1 MQPKEKE
8 QKGEEVKGSNRLA
21 HLREIELSRQKLW
34 KENHVFE
41 ADAEEDWQSKYD
53 FETKNKKK
61 YLITFPYP
69 YMNGRLH
76 LGHGFSLS
84 KAEFQSRYQRLQG
97 KNVLFP
103 FGFHCTGM
111 PIAAAAKRVAKE
123 FKEDP
128 DIIKHSKEKLEKKK
142 EEKKKEE
149 NKKEGDK
156 KGKKNE
162 KKDEKKPASAP
173 MTQTEILLELGVADE
188 DLHKFSDPEFWLEYF
203 PPYGKSDLE
212 KFGINVDFRRSFITT
227 EKQKYYD
234 KFVQW
239 QMLKLKQH
247 DIVAFGKRNAIF
259 SMSEDQACAD
269 HDRSCGEGLGPQ
281 EYTLIKMK
289 LLDGDKVPEKIK
301 KILSENK
308 NIFLVAA
315 TLRPETMYGQTNC
328 YILPKGEYG
337 LYEMAN
343 GEIYITS
350 EHAILNMAY
359 QEKTKIPKKAEP
371 ILKIKGEELI
381 GVKILAPLSTYKEV
395 YLFPME
401 TISMSKG
408 TGIVTSVPSDSPD
421 DYINLLNFKNDEK
434 LRKKWGITP
443 EMIFEPV
450 HIISLEGFSGLAAK
464 DVVEKL
470 GIKSPK
476 EKEKLQ
482 KAKEEVYTQ
491 GFYKG
496 IIDIG
501 PYKGQPIKDVKDKV
515 KADLIQSGEA
525 DTYFEPEGLV
535 KNRIGEECVVALVDQ
550 WYIKYGEEDYKN
562 FLLNYIK
569 TDKFNPYSSST
580 LKGFEQV
587 LGWLSS
593 WGLSRTFGLGSHIPW
608 DKQYLIESLSDST
621 IYMAYYT
628 IANFLH
634 EDIYGLK
641 PNNGILPEM
650 LTEEVFDYIFLG
662 KELDFSKTQIPEKVL
677 KDMRNSF
684 TYWYPM
690 DLRCSGKDLI
700 GNHLTMSL
708 YNHAIVWD
716 KNPDYMT
723 RGYFCN
729 GYILVDGEKMS
740 KSKGNFLTINDLIE
754 NYGCDASR
762 ITLADCGDTLDDA
775 NFLRE
780 ISNLSVNRLYSFENF
795 LKILV
800 NEVWNKIPDF
810 KISDPDSEIK
820 YDNLFDKIFD
830 NNINYL
836 IKQATQAYEEMK
848 YKNVLKYAFYEM
860 INAKDQYILFNADDY
875 TKLNPT
881 LMVRFLKVFFIMNN
895 PIIPHFS
902 EYMFVTYLNPI
913 FEKSGL
919 GDKKIEFLCRAR
931 FPVPSSEV
939 DTKLFEYNKYMNK
952 VIQGIRDTAS
962 KKIKKGKKDKKE
974 EKAEEKK
981 DVKVKI
987 LFAKEYSPM
996 QKEVLGFLRKQTYDE
1011 NNKIISLDEKGAPL
1025 YKNEILSDEKIDK
1038 NSKKNMLE
1046 FAAFKA
1052 KEIENFGKDVLN
1064 ENLQFNE
1071 EEVLNNNVE
1080 LFKKLTGVKEIEI
1093 TLFDEKNK
1101 PKGIKD
1107 TAMPGKPIYIQE

>member
-1 MQPKEKE
+1 MQSKDKE
-8 QKGEEVKGSNRLA
+8 QKPEEAKGSNRLA
-21 HLREIELSRQKLW
+21 HLREIELSRQKAW

-41 ADAEEDWQSKYD
+41 ADAEEDWPSKYD

-76 LGHGFSLS
+76 LGHAFSLS

-128 DIIKHSKEKLEKKK
+128 DTVAHIREKMEKKK
-142 EEKKKEE
+142 EEAKKNKE
-149 NKKEGDK
+149 DK
-156 KGKKNE
+156 KGKKD
-162 KKDEKKPASAP
+162 KKDEKSEKEKKAP
-173 MTQTEILLELGVADE
+173 MTQVEILKEVGVADE
-188 DLHKFSDPEFWLEYF
+188 DLHKFAEPEFWLEYF
-203 PPYGKSDLE
+203 PPYAKADLE
-212 KFGINVDFRRSFITT
+212 KLGINADFRRSFITT

-239 QMLKLKQH
+239 HMLKLKQH
-247 DIVAFGKRNAIF
+247 DFVAFGKRNAIF
-259 SMSEDQACAD
+259 SMSEDQPCAD

-281 EYTLIKMK
+281 EYTLIKLK
-289 LLDGDKVPEKIK
+289 LLDGDKVPESIK
-301 KILSENK
+301 KLLSENK
-308 NIFLVAA
+308 NIYLVAA

-337 LYEMAN
+337 FYEMAN
-343 GEIYITS
+343 GEIYVTS

-371 ILKIKGEELI
+371 LLKIKGEELI
-381 GVKILAPLSTYKEV
+381 GVKISAPLSVHKEV

-434 LRKKWGITP
+434 LRNKWGITE

-450 HIISLEGFSGLAAK
+450 HIINLEGFSGLAAK

-470 GIKSPK
+470 KIKSPK

-550 WYIKYGEEDYKN
+550 WYLKYGEEQYKE
-562 FLLNYIK
+562 FVLNHVRS
-569 TDKFNPYSSST
+569 DKFNPYSSST

-587 LGWLSS
+587 IGWLSS

-608 DKQYLIESLSDST
+608 DKQFLIESLSDST

-628 IANFLH
+628 IANYLH
-634 EDIYGLK
+634 EDIYGLHPK
-641 PNNGILPEM
+641 NGILPEM

-677 KDMRNSF
+677 KEIRNSF

-708 YNHAIVWD
+708 YNHAVVWD

-729 GYILVDGEKMS
+729 GYILVDGEKMA
-740 KSKGNFLTINDLIE
+740 KSKGNFLTINDLID

-795 LKILV
+795 IKILV
-800 NEVWNKIPDF
+800 NEVWNKIQDF
-810 KISDPDSEIK
+810 KITDPDGEIK
-820 YDNLFDKIFD
+820 LDNLFDKIFD

-836 IKQATQAYEEMK
+836 ISQATQAYEEMK

-881 LMVRFLKVFFIMNN
+881 LMVRFLKIFFIFFFFF
-895 PIIPHFS
+895 IFFTFLDAVSLIP
-902 EYMFVTYLNPI
+902 
-913 FEKSGL
+913 
-919 GDKKIEFLCRAR
+919 
-931 FPVPSSEV
+931 
-939 DTKLFEYNKYMNK
+939 
-952 VIQGIRDTAS
+952 
-962 KKIKKGKKDKKE
+962 
-974 EKAEEKK
+974 
-981 DVKVKI
+981 
-987 LFAKEYSPM
+987 
-996 QKEVLGFLRKQTYDE
+996 
-1011 NNKIISLDEKGAPL
+1011 
-1025 YKNEILSDEKIDK
+1025 
-1038 NSKKNMLE
+1038 
-1046 FAAFKA
+1046 
-1052 KEIENFGKDVLN
+1052 
-1064 ENLQFNE
+1064 
-1071 EEVLNNNVE
+1071 
-1080 LFKKLTGVKEIEI
+1080 
-1093 TLFDEKNK
+1093 
-1101 PKGIKD
+1101 
-1107 TAMPGKPIYIQE
+1107 

>member
-1 MQPKEKE
+1 MQQSKEKD
-8 QKGEEVKGSNRLA
+8 QKQEEPVKGSNRLA

-41 ADAEEDWQSKYD
+41 ADAEEDWTSKYD
-53 FETKNKKK
+53 FDTKNKKK

-76 LGHGFSLS
+76 LGHAFSLS
-84 KAEFQSRYQRLQG
+84 KAEFQSRYQRLKG

-123 FKEDP
+123 FKDDP
-128 DIIKHSKEKLEKKK
+128 DIVKHIKEKIEKRK
-142 EEKKKEE
+142 EEEKNKE
-149 NKKEGDK
+149 KEG
-156 KGKKNE
+156 KGKKE
-162 KKDEKKPASAP
+162 KKDDKEKKAP
-173 MTQTEILLELGVADE
+173 MTQIEILKGLGVADE

-203 PPYGKSDLE
+203 PPYAKADLE
-212 KFGINVDFRRSFITT
+212 KLGINSDFRRSFITT

-239 QMLKLKQH
+239 HMLKLKQH
-247 DIVAFGKRNAIF
+247 DFVAFGKRNAIF
-259 SMSEDQACAD
+259 SMSEDQPCAD

-281 EYTLIKMK
+281 EYTLIKLK
-289 LLDGDKVPEKIK
+289 LLDGDKIPAQIK
-301 KILSENK
+301 KLFEEKK
-308 NIFLVAA
+308 NIYLVAA

-337 LYEMAN
+337 FYEMAN
-343 GEIYITS
+343 GEIYVTS

-381 GVKILAPLSTYKEV
+381 GAKIMAPLSVHKEV

-401 TISMSKG
+401 TISMTKG

-421 DYINLLNFKNDEK
+421 DYINLLSFKNDEK
-434 LRKKWGITP
+434 LRNKWGITP

-450 HIISLEGFSGLAAK
+450 HIINLEGFSGLAAK

-470 GIKSPK
+470 KIKSPK

-550 WYIKYGEEDYKN
+550 WYLKYGEEDYKE
-562 FLLNYIK
+562 FCLK
-569 TDKFNPYSSST
+569 HVKSDKFNPYSQST

-587 LGWLSS
+587 IGWLSS

-608 DKQYLIESLSDST
+608 DKQFLIESLSDST

-641 PNNGILPEM
+641 PKNGILPDM

-677 KDMRNSF
+677 KEIRNSF

-708 YNHAIVWD
+708 YNHAVVWD

-740 KSKGNFLTINDLIE
+740 KSKGNFLTVSDLIE

-795 LKILV
+795 VKILV
-800 NEVWNKIPDF
+800 NEVWSKIPDF
-810 KISDPDSEIK
+810 KIEDPDGEIK
-820 YDNLFDKIFD
+820 LDNLFDKIFD

-836 IKQATQAYEEMK
+836 ISQATQAYEEMK

-881 LMVRFLKVFFIMNN
+881 LMVRFLKTFFILNN
-895 PIIPHFS
+895 PIIPHFT
-902 EYMFVTYLNPI
+902 EYMFITYLNPI

-919 GDKKIEFLCRAR
+919 SSKKMEFLCRAK
-931 FPVPSSEV
+931 FPVPSNEV

-952 VIQGIRDTAS
+952 VIQGIRDAAS
-962 KKIKKGKKDKKE
+962 KKIKKGKKEKKE
-974 EKAEEKK
+974 EKEEKK
-981 DVKVKI
+981 EEQQENAED
-987 LFAKEYSPM
+987 
-996 QKEVLGFLRKQTYDE
+996 EVEEEATEFIQEKYDPTLSSRIICIELE
-1011 NNKIISLDEKGAPL
+1011 NNQKIYLNYNQNSTIKDL
-1025 YKNEILSDEKIDK
+1025 IDIIIPA
-1038 NSKKNMLE
+1038 NSKE
-1046 FAAFKA
+1046 T
-1052 KEIENFGKDVLN
+1052 VLMSGYVN
-1064 ENLQFNE
+1064 GDLKTLQNDF
-1071 EEVLNNNVE
+1071 NNV
-1080 LFKKLTGVKEIEI
+1080 FAVIER
-1093 TLFDEKNK
+1093 NK
-1101 PKGIKD
+1101 IS
-1107 TAMPGKPIYIQE
+1107 

>member
-1 MQPKEKE
+1 MQSKDKE
-8 QKGEEVKGSNRLA
+8 QKPEDAKGSNRLA
-21 HLREIELSRQKLW
+21 HLREIELSRQKAW

-41 ADAEEDWQSKYD
+41 ADAEEDWPSKYD

-76 LGHGFSLS
+76 LGHAFSLS

-128 DIIKHSKEKLEKKK
+128 DTVAHIREKMEKKK
-142 EEKKKEE
+142 EEAKKNKE
-149 NKKEGDK
+149 DK
-156 KGKKNE
+156 KGKKD
-162 KKDEKKPASAP
+162 KKDEKSEKEKKAP
-173 MTQTEILLELGVADE
+173 MTQVEILKEVGVADE
-188 DLHKFSDPEFWLEYF
+188 DLHKFAEPEFWLEYF
-203 PPYGKSDLE
+203 PPYAKADLE
-212 KFGINVDFRRSFITT
+212 KLGINADFRRSFITT

-239 QMLKLKQH
+239 HMLKLKQH
-247 DIVAFGKRNAIF
+247 DFVAFGKRNAIF
-259 SMSEDQACAD
+259 SMSEDQPCAD

-281 EYTLIKMK
+281 EYTLIKLK
-289 LLDGDKVPEKIK
+289 LLDGDKVPESIK
-301 KILSENK
+301 KLLSENK
-308 NIFLVAA
+308 NIYLVAA

-337 LYEMAN
+337 FYEMAN
-343 GEIYITS
+343 GEIYVTS

-359 QEKTKIPKKAEP
+359 QEKTKIPKKPEP
-371 ILKIKGEELI
+371 LLKIKGEELI
-381 GVKILAPLSTYKEV
+381 GVKISAPLSVHKEV

-434 LRKKWGITP
+434 LRNKWGITE

-450 HIISLEGFSGLAAK
+450 HIINLEGFSGLAAK

-470 GIKSPK
+470 KIKSPK

-550 WYIKYGEEDYKN
+550 WYLKYGEEQYKE
-562 FLLNYIK
+562 FVLNHVRS
-569 TDKFNPYSSST
+569 DKFNPYSSST

-587 LGWLSS
+587 IGWLSS

-608 DKQYLIESLSDST
+608 DKQFLIESLSDST

-628 IANFLH
+628 IANYLH
-634 EDIYGLK
+634 EDIYGLHPK
-641 PNNGILPEM
+641 NGILPEM

-677 KDMRNSF
+677 KEIRNSF

-708 YNHAIVWD
+708 YNHAVVWD

-729 GYILVDGEKMS
+729 GYILVDGEKMA
-740 KSKGNFLTINDLIE
+740 KSKGNFLTINDLID

-795 LKILV
+795 IKILV

-810 KISDPDSEIK
+810 KITDPDGEIK
-820 YDNLFDKIFD
+820 LDNLFDKIFD

-875 TKLNPT
+875 TKLNPV
-881 LMVRFLKVFFIMNN
+881 LMVRFLKIFFIMNN
-895 PIIPHFS
+895 PIIPHFT
-902 EYMFVTYLNPI
+902 EYMYITYLNPI

-919 GDKKIEFLCRAR
+919 DSKKMEFLCRAK
-931 FPVPSSEV
+931 FPTPSSEV

-962 KKIKKGKKDKKE
+962 KKVKKGKKEEKNEKKE
-974 EKAEEKK
+974 IKI
-981 DVKVKI
+981 KVYY
-987 LFAKEYSPM
+987 AKEYTPM

-1011 NNKIISLDEKGAPL
+1011 NNKITSLDEKGAPL

-1052 KEIENFGKDVLN
+1052 KEVESLGKEALN
-1064 ENLQFNE
+1064 EQLQFNE
-1071 EEVLNNNVE
+1071 EEVLKNNIE
-1080 LFKKLTGVKEIEI
+1080 LFKKLSGVKDIEF
-1093 TLFDEKNK
+1093 TEYDEKNK
-1101 PKGIKD
+1101 PKGMKD
-1107 TAMPGKPIYIQE
+1107 NAIPGKPIYVQE

>member
-1 MQPKEKE
+1 MQSKDKE
-8 QKGEEVKGSNRLA
+8 QKPEEAKGSNRLA
-21 HLREIELSRQKLW
+21 HLREIELSRQKAW

-41 ADAEEDWQSKYD
+41 ADAEEDWPSKYD

-76 LGHGFSLS
+76 LGHAFSLS

-128 DIIKHSKEKLEKKK
+128 DTVAHIREKMEKKK
-142 EEKKKEE
+142 EEAKKNKE
-149 NKKEGDK
+149 DK
-156 KGKKNE
+156 KGKKD
-162 KKDEKKPASAP
+162 KKDEKSEKEKKAP
-173 MTQTEILLELGVADE
+173 MTQVEILKEVGVADE
-188 DLHKFSDPEFWLEYF
+188 DLHKFAEPEFWLEYF
-203 PPYGKSDLE
+203 PPYAKADLE
-212 KFGINVDFRRSFITT
+212 KLGINADFRRSFITT

-239 QMLKLKQH
+239 HMLKLKQH
-247 DIVAFGKRNAIF
+247 DFVAFGKRNAIF
-259 SMSEDQACAD
+259 SMSEDQPCAD

-281 EYTLIKMK
+281 EYTLIKLK
-289 LLDGDKVPEKIK
+289 LLDGDKVPESIK
-301 KILSENK
+301 KLLSENK
-308 NIFLVAA
+308 NIYLVAA

-337 LYEMAN
+337 FYEMAN
-343 GEIYITS
+343 GEIYVTS

-371 ILKIKGEELI
+371 LLKIKGEELI
-381 GVKILAPLSTYKEV
+381 GVKISAPLSVHKEV

-434 LRKKWGITP
+434 LRNKWGITE

-450 HIISLEGFSGLAAK
+450 HIINLEGFSGLAAK

-470 GIKSPK
+470 KIKSPK

-550 WYIKYGEEDYKN
+550 WYLKYGEEQYKE
-562 FLLNYIK
+562 FVLNHVRS
-569 TDKFNPYSSST
+569 DKFNPYSSST

-587 LGWLSS
+587 IGWLSS

-608 DKQYLIESLSDST
+608 DKQFLIESLSDST

-628 IANFLH
+628 IANYLH
-634 EDIYGLK
+634 EDIYGLHPK
-641 PNNGILPEM
+641 NGILPEM

-677 KDMRNSF
+677 KEIRNSF

-708 YNHAIVWD
+708 YNHAVVWD

-729 GYILVDGEKMS
+729 GYILVDGEKMA
-740 KSKGNFLTINDLIE
+740 KSKGNFLTINDLID

-795 LKILV
+795 IKILV

-810 KISDPDSEIK
+810 KITDPDGEIK
-820 YDNLFDKIFD
+820 LDNLFDKIFD

-848 YKNVLKYAFYEM
+848 YKNVLKFAFYEM

-875 TKLNPT
+875 TKLNPV
-881 LMVRFLKVFFIMNN
+881 LMVRFLKTFFIMNN
-895 PIIPHFS
+895 PIIPHFT
-902 EYMFVTYLNPI
+902 EYMYITYLNPI

-919 GDKKIEFLCRAR
+919 DSKKMEFLCRAK
-931 FPVPSSEV
+931 FPTPSSEV

-962 KKIKKGKKDKKE
+962 KKVKKGKKEEKNEKKE
-974 EKAEEKK
+974 IKI
-981 DVKVKI
+981 KVYY
-987 LFAKEYSPM
+987 AKEYTPM

-1011 NNKIISLDEKGAPL
+1011 NNKITSLDEKGAPL

-1052 KEIENFGKDVLN
+1052 KEVESLGKEALN
-1064 ENLQFNE
+1064 EQLQFNE
-1071 EEVLNNNVE
+1071 EQVLKNNIE
-1080 LFKKLTGVKEIEI
+1080 LFKKLSGVKDIEF
-1093 TLFDEKNK
+1093 TEYDEKNK
-1101 PKGIKD
+1101 PKGMKD
-1107 TAMPGKPIYIQE
+1107 NAIPGKPIYVQE

>member
-1 MQPKEKE
+1 MQSKDKE
-8 QKGEEVKGSNRLA
+8 QKPEEAKGSNRLA
-21 HLREIELSRQKLW
+21 HLREIELSRQKAW

-41 ADAEEDWQSKYD
+41 ADAEEDWPSKYD

-76 LGHGFSLS
+76 LGHAFSLS

-128 DIIKHSKEKLEKKK
+128 DTVAHIREKMEKKK
-142 EEKKKEE
+142 EEAKKNKE
-149 NKKEGDK
+149 DK
-156 KGKKNE
+156 KGKKD
-162 KKDEKKPASAP
+162 KKDEKSEKEKKAP
-173 MTQTEILLELGVADE
+173 MTQVEILKEVGVADE
-188 DLHKFSDPEFWLEYF
+188 DLHKFAEPEFWLEYF
-203 PPYGKSDLE
+203 PPYAKADLE
-212 KFGINVDFRRSFITT
+212 KLGINADFRRSFITT

-239 QMLKLKQH
+239 HMLKLKQH
-247 DIVAFGKRNAIF
+247 DFVAFGKRNAIF
-259 SMSEDQACAD
+259 SMSEDQPCAD

-281 EYTLIKMK
+281 EYTLIKLK
-289 LLDGDKVPEKIK
+289 LLDGDKVPESIK
-301 KILSENK
+301 KLLTENK
-308 NIFLVAA
+308 NIYLVAA

-337 LYEMAN
+337 FYEMAN
-343 GEIYITS
+343 GEIYVTS

-371 ILKIKGEELI
+371 LLKIKGEELI
-381 GVKILAPLSTYKEV
+381 GVKISAPLSVHKEV

-434 LRKKWGITP
+434 LRNKWGITE

-450 HIISLEGFSGLAAK
+450 HIINLEGFSGLAAK

-470 GIKSPK
+470 KIKSPK

-550 WYIKYGEEDYKN
+550 WYLKYGEEQYKD
-562 FLLNYIK
+562 FCLNYVK
-569 TDKFNPYSSST
+569 SDKFNPYSIST

-608 DKQYLIESLSDST
+608 DKQFLIESLSDST

-628 IANFLH
+628 IANYLH
-634 EDIYGLK
+634 EDIYGLHPK
-641 PNNGILPEM
+641 NGILPEM

-677 KDMRNSF
+677 KEIRNSF

-708 YNHAIVWD
+708 YNHAVVWD

-729 GYILVDGEKMS
+729 GYILVDGEKMA
-740 KSKGNFLTINDLIE
+740 KSKGNFLTINDLID

-795 LKILV
+795 IKILV

-810 KISDPDSEIK
+810 KITDPDGEIK
-820 YDNLFDKIFD
+820 LDNLFDKIFD

-875 TKLNPT
+875 TKLNPV
-881 LMVRFLKVFFIMNN
+881 LMVRFLKTFFIMNN
-895 PIIPHFS
+895 PIIPHFT
-902 EYMFVTYLNPI
+902 EYMYITYLNPI

-919 GDKKIEFLCRAR
+919 DSKKMEFLCRAK
-931 FPVPSSEV
+931 FPTPSSEV

-962 KKIKKGKKDKKE
+962 KKVKKGKKEEKNEKKE
-974 EKAEEKK
+974 IKI
-981 DVKVKI
+981 KVYY
-987 LFAKEYSPM
+987 AKEYTPM

-1011 NNKIISLDEKGAPL
+1011 NNKITSLDEKGAPL

-1052 KEIENFGKDVLN
+1052 KEVESLGKEALN
-1064 ENLQFNE
+1064 EQLQFNE
-1071 EEVLNNNVE
+1071 EEVLKNNIE
-1080 LFKKLTGVKEIEI
+1080 LFKKLSGVKDIEF
-1093 TLFDEKNK
+1093 TEYDEKNK
-1101 PKGIKD
+1101 PKGMKD
-1107 TAMPGKPIYIQE
+1107 NAIPGKPIYVQE

>member
-1 MQPKEKE
+1 MQSKDKE
-8 QKGEEVKGSNRLA
+8 QKPEEAKGSNRLA
-21 HLREIELSRQKLW
+21 HLREIELSRQKAW

-41 ADAEEDWQSKYD
+41 ADAEEDWPSKYD

-76 LGHGFSLS
+76 LGHAFSLS
-84 KAEFQSRYQRLQG
+84 KAELQSRYQRLQG

-128 DIIKHSKEKLEKKK
+128 DTVAHIREKMEKKK
-142 EEKKKEE
+142 EEAKKNKE
-149 NKKEGDK
+149 DK
-156 KGKKNE
+156 KGKKD
-162 KKDEKKPASAP
+162 KKDEKSEKEKKAP
-173 MTQTEILLELGVADE
+173 MTQVEILKEVGVADE
-188 DLHKFSDPEFWLEYF
+188 DLHKFAEPEFWLEYF
-203 PPYGKSDLE
+203 PPYAKADLE
-212 KFGINVDFRRSFITT
+212 KLGINADFRRSFITT

-239 QMLKLKQH
+239 HMLKLKQH
-247 DIVAFGKRNAIF
+247 DFVAFGKRNAIF
-259 SMSEDQACAD
+259 SMSEDQPCAD

-281 EYTLIKMK
+281 EYTLIKLK
-289 LLDGDKVPEKIK
+289 LLDGDKVPESIK
-301 KILSENK
+301 KLLSENK
-308 NIFLVAA
+308 NIYLVAA

-337 LYEMAN
+337 FYEMAN
-343 GEIYITS
+343 GEIYVTS

-371 ILKIKGEELI
+371 LLKIKGEELI
-381 GVKILAPLSTYKEV
+381 GVKISAPLSVHKEV

-434 LRKKWGITP
+434 LRNKWGITE

-450 HIISLEGFSGLAAK
+450 HIINLEGFSGLAAK

-470 GIKSPK
+470 KIKSPK
-476 EKEKLQ
+476 EKENLQ

-550 WYIKYGEEDYKN
+550 WYLKYGEEQYKE
-562 FLLNYIK
+562 FVLNHVRS
-569 TDKFNPYSSST
+569 DKFNPYSSST

-587 LGWLSS
+587 IGWLSS

-608 DKQYLIESLSDST
+608 DKQFLIESLSDST

-628 IANFLH
+628 IANYLH
-634 EDIYGLK
+634 EDIYGLHPK
-641 PNNGILPEM
+641 NGILPEM

-677 KDMRNSF
+677 KEIRNSF

-708 YNHAIVWD
+708 YNHAVVWD

-729 GYILVDGEKMS
+729 GYILVDGEKMA
-740 KSKGNFLTINDLIE
+740 KSKGNFLTINDLID

-795 LKILV
+795 IKILV

-810 KISDPDSEIK
+810 KITDPDGEIK
-820 YDNLFDKIFD
+820 LDNLFDKIFD

-875 TKLNPT
+875 TKLNPV
-881 LMVRFLKVFFIMNN
+881 LMVRFLKTFFIMNN
-895 PIIPHFS
+895 PIIPHFT
-902 EYMFVTYLNPI
+902 EYMYITYLNPI

-919 GDKKIEFLCRAR
+919 DSKKMEFLCRAK
-931 FPVPSSEV
+931 FPTPSSEV

-962 KKIKKGKKDKKE
+962 KKVKKGKKEEKNEKKE
-974 EKAEEKK
+974 IKI
-981 DVKVKI
+981 KVYY
-987 LFAKEYSPM
+987 AKEYTPM

-1011 NNKIISLDEKGAPL
+1011 NNKITSLDEKGAPL

-1052 KEIENFGKDVLN
+1052 KEVESLGKEALN
-1064 ENLQFNE
+1064 EQLQFNE
-1071 EEVLNNNVE
+1071 EEVLKNNIE
-1080 LFKKLTGVKEIEI
+1080 LFKKLSGVKDIEF
-1093 TLFDEKNK
+1093 TEYDEKNK
-1101 PKGIKD
+1101 PKGMKD
-1107 TAMPGKPIYIQE
+1107 NAIPGKPIYVQE

>member
-1 MQPKEKE
+1 MQSKDKE
-8 QKGEEVKGSNRLA
+8 QKPEEAKGSNRLA
-21 HLREIELSRQKLW
+21 HLREIEISRQKAW

-41 ADAEEDWQSKYD
+41 ADAEEDWPSKYD

-76 LGHGFSLS
+76 LGHAFSLS

-128 DIIKHSKEKLEKKK
+128 DTVAHIREKMEKKK
-142 EEKKKEE
+142 EEAKKNKE
-149 NKKEGDK
+149 DK
-156 KGKKNE
+156 KGKKD
-162 KKDEKKPASAP
+162 KKDEKSEKEKKAP
-173 MTQTEILLELGVADE
+173 MTQVEILKEVGVADE
-188 DLHKFSDPEFWLEYF
+188 DLHKFAEPEFWLEYF
-203 PPYGKSDLE
+203 PPYAKADLE
-212 KFGINVDFRRSFITT
+212 KLGINADFRRSFITT

-239 QMLKLKQH
+239 HMLKLKQH
-247 DIVAFGKRNAIF
+247 DFVAFGKRNAIF
-259 SMSEDQACAD
+259 SMSEDQPCAD

-281 EYTLIKMK
+281 EYTLIKLK
-289 LLDGDKVPEKIK
+289 LLDGDKVPESIK
-301 KILSENK
+301 KLLSENK
-308 NIFLVAA
+308 NIYLVAA

-337 LYEMAN
+337 FYEMAN
-343 GEIYITS
+343 GEIYVTS

-371 ILKIKGEELI
+371 LLKIKGEELI
-381 GVKILAPLSTYKEV
+381 GVKISAPLSVHKEV

-434 LRKKWGITP
+434 LRNKWGITE

-450 HIISLEGFSGLAAK
+450 HIINLEGFSGLAAK

-470 GIKSPK
+470 KIKSPK

-550 WYIKYGEEDYKN
+550 WYLKYGEEQYKE
-562 FLLNYIK
+562 FVLNHVRS
-569 TDKFNPYSSST
+569 DKFNPYSSST

-587 LGWLSS
+587 IGWLSS

-608 DKQYLIESLSDST
+608 DKQFLIESLSDST

-628 IANFLH
+628 IANYLH
-634 EDIYGLK
+634 EDIYGLHPK
-641 PNNGILPEM
+641 NGILPEM

-677 KDMRNSF
+677 KEIRNSF

-708 YNHAIVWD
+708 YNHAVVWD

-729 GYILVDGEKMS
+729 GYILVDGEKMA
-740 KSKGNFLTINDLIE
+740 KSKGNFLTINDLID

-795 LKILV
+795 IKILV

-810 KISDPDSEIK
+810 KITDPDGEIK
-820 YDNLFDKIFD
+820 LDNLFDKIFD

-848 YKNVLKYAFYEM
+848 YKNVLKFAFYEM

-875 TKLNPT
+875 TKLNPV
-881 LMVRFLKVFFIMNN
+881 LMVRFLKTFFIMNN
-895 PIIPHFS
+895 PIIPHFT
-902 EYMFVTYLNPI
+902 EYMYITYLNPI

-919 GDKKIEFLCRAR
+919 DSKKMEFLCRAK
-931 FPVPSSEV
+931 FPTPSSEV

-962 KKIKKGKKDKKE
+962 KKVKKGKKEEKNEKKE
-974 EKAEEKK
+974 IKI
-981 DVKVKI
+981 KVYY
-987 LFAKEYSPM
+987 AKEYTPM

-1011 NNKIISLDEKGAPL
+1011 NNKITSLDEKGAPL

-1052 KEIENFGKDVLN
+1052 KEVESLGKEALN
-1064 ENLQFNE
+1064 EQLQFNE
-1071 EEVLNNNVE
+1071 EEVLKNNIE
-1080 LFKKLTGVKEIEI
+1080 LFKKLSGVKDIEF
-1093 TLFDEKNK
+1093 TEYDEKNK
-1101 PKGIKD
+1101 PKGMKD
-1107 TAMPGKPIYIQE
+1107 NAIPGKPIYVQE

>member
-128 DIIKHSKEKLEKKK
+128 DIIKHSKEKIEKKK

-247 DIVAFGKRNAIF
+247 DMVAFGKRNAIF

-308 NIFLVAA
+308 TIFLVAA

-443 EMIFEPV
+443 EMIFDPV

-608 DKQYLIESLSDST
+608 DKKYLIESLSDST

-634 EDIYGLK
+634 KDIYGLK

-729 GYILVDGEKMS
+729 GCILVDGEKMS

-795 LKILV
+795 VKILV

-820 YDNLFDKIFD
+820 FDNLFDQIFD

-895 PIIPHFS
+895 PIMPHFT

-913 FEKSGL
+913 FDKSGL
-919 GDKKIEFLCRAR
+919 SNKKIEFLCKAR

-987 LFAKEYSPM
+987 LFAKEYTPM

-1052 KEIENFGKDVLN
+1052 KEIENFGKEVLN

-1080 LFKKLTGVKEIEI
+1080 LFKKLTGVKEIE
-1093 TLFDEKNK
+1093 FAEYDEKNK

-1107 TAMPGKPIYIQE
+1107 NAIPGKPLYVQE

>member
-1 MQPKEKE
+1 MQPKDKD
-8 QKGEEVKGSNRLA
+8 QKQEEAKGSNRLA
-21 HLREIELSRQKLW
+21 HLREIEISRQKLW

-41 ADAEEDWQSKYD
+41 ADAEEDWPSKYD

-76 LGHGFSLS
+76 LGHAFSLS

-123 FKEDP
+123 FKDDP
-128 DIIKHSKEKLEKKK
+128 DIVAHTKEKMEKKK
-142 EEKKKEE
+142 EEAKKKE
-149 NKKEGDK
+149 KEEK
-156 KGKKNE
+156 KGKKDKKEEKGDKE
-162 KKDEKKPASAP
+162 KKAP
-173 MTQTEILLELGVADE
+173 MTQVEILKELGVADE
-188 DLHKFSDPEFWLEYF
+188 DLHKFANPEFWLEYF
-203 PPYGKSDLE
+203 PPYAKSDLE
-212 KFGINVDFRRSFITT
+212 KLGINADFRRSFITT

-234 KFVQW
+234 KFIEW
-239 QMLKLKQH
+239 HMLKLKQH
-247 DIVAFGKRNAIF
+247 DFVAFGKRNAIF
-259 SMSEDQACAD
+259 SISEDQPCAD

-281 EYTLIKMK
+281 EYTLIKLR
-289 LLDGDKVPEKIK
+289 LLDGDKVPAPIK
-301 KILSENK
+301 KLLSEDK
-308 NIFLVAA
+308 KIFLVAA

-343 GEIYITS
+343 GEIYVTS

-381 GVKILAPLSTYKEV
+381 GVKISAPLSVHKEV

-401 TISMSKG
+401 TISMTKG

-421 DYINLLNFKNDEK
+421 DYINLLCFKTDEK
-434 LRKKWGITP
+434 LRNKWGITP
-443 EMIFEPV
+443 EMIFEPI
-450 HIISLEGFSGLAAK
+450 HIINLEGFSGLAAK

-470 GIKSPK
+470 KIKSPK

-515 KADLIQSGEA
+515 KADLINSGEG
-525 DTYFEPEGLV
+525 DTYFEPEGLI

-550 WYIKYGEEDYKN
+550 WYLKYGEEQYKE
-562 FLLNYIK
+562 FCLNYIK
-569 TDKFNPYSSST
+569 SGKFNPYSTST

-608 DKQYLIESLSDST
+608 DKQFLIESLSDST

-628 IANFLH
+628 IANYLH

-641 PNNGILPEM
+641 PKNGILPEM

-662 KELDFSKTQIPEKVL
+662 KELDFSKTQIPEKIL
-677 KDMRNSF
+677 KEIRNSF

-708 YNHAIVWD
+708 YNHAVVWD

-729 GYILVDGEKMS
+729 GYILVDGEKMA
-740 KSKGNFLTINDLIE
+740 KSKGNFLTVNDLID

-795 LKILV
+795 VKILV

-810 KISDPDSEIK
+810 KITDPDGEIK
-820 YDNLFDKIFD
+820 LDGLFDKIFD

-836 IKQATQAYEEMK
+836 ISQATQAYEEMK

-881 LMVRFLKVFFIMNN
+881 LMVRFLKIFFILNN

-902 EYMFVTYLNPI
+902 EYMYITYLNPI

-919 GDKKIEFLCRAR
+919 ESKKIEFLCKAK
-931 FPVPSSEV
+931 FPKPSYEV

-962 KKIKKGKKDKKE
+962 KKIKKGKKGQKDEKE
-974 EKAEEKK
+974 EKEEKK
-981 DVKVKI
+981 IRVYY
-987 LFAKEYSPM
+987 AKEYTPM

-1011 NNKIISLDEKGAPL
+1011 NNKITSLDEKGAPL
-1025 YKNEILSDEKIDK
+1025 YKNEILNDEKMDK
-1038 NSKKNMLE
+1038 NTKKNMLE

-1052 KEIENFGKDVLN
+1052 KEVEAMGKDVLN
-1064 ENLQFNE
+1064 EQLQFNE
-1071 EEVLNNNVE
+1071 EEVLKSNVD
-1080 LFKKLTGVKEIEI
+1080 LFKKLTGVKEIEF
-1093 TLFDEKNK
+1093 TEYDEKNK

-1107 TAMPGKPIYIQE
+1107 NALPGKPLYIQE

>member
-1 MQPKEKE
+1 MQSKDKE
-8 QKGEEVKGSNRLA
+8 QKPEEAKGSNRLA
-21 HLREIELSRQKLW
+21 HLREIELSRQKAW

-41 ADAEEDWQSKYD
+41 ADAEEDWPSKYD

-76 LGHGFSLS
+76 LGHAFSLS

-128 DIIKHSKEKLEKKK
+128 DTVAHIREKMEKKK
-142 EEKKKEE
+142 EEAKKNKE
-149 NKKEGDK
+149 DK
-156 KGKKNE
+156 KGKKD
-162 KKDEKKPASAP
+162 KKDEKSEKEKKAP
-173 MTQTEILLELGVADE
+173 MTQVEILKEVGVADE
-188 DLHKFSDPEFWLEYF
+188 DLHKFAEPEFWLEYF
-203 PPYGKSDLE
+203 PPYAKADLE
-212 KFGINVDFRRSFITT
+212 KLGINADFRRSFITT

-239 QMLKLKQH
+239 HMLKLKQH
-247 DIVAFGKRNAIF
+247 DFVAFGKRNAIF
-259 SMSEDQACAD
+259 SMSEDQPCAD

-281 EYTLIKMK
+281 EYTLIKLK
-289 LLDGDKVPEKIK
+289 LLDGDKVPESIK
-301 KILSENK
+301 KLLSENK
-308 NIFLVAA
+308 NIYLVAA

-337 LYEMAN
+337 FYEMAN
-343 GEIYITS
+343 GEIYVTS

-371 ILKIKGEELI
+371 LLKIKGEELI
-381 GVKILAPLSTYKEV
+381 GVKISAPLSVHKEV

-434 LRKKWGITP
+434 LRNKWGITE

-450 HIISLEGFSGLAAK
+450 HIINLEGFSGLAAK

-470 GIKSPK
+470 KIKSPK

-550 WYIKYGEEDYKN
+550 WYLKYGEEQYKE
-562 FLLNYIK
+562 FVLNHVRS
-569 TDKFNPYSSST
+569 DKFNPYSSST

-587 LGWLSS
+587 IGWLSS

-608 DKQYLIESLSDST
+608 DKQFLIESLSDST

-628 IANFLH
+628 IANYLH
-634 EDIYGLK
+634 EDIYGLHPK
-641 PNNGILPEM
+641 NGILPEM

-662 KELDFSKTQIPEKVL
+662 KELDFSKTQIPEKLL
-677 KDMRNSF
+677 KEIRNSF

-708 YNHAIVWD
+708 YNHAVVWD

-729 GYILVDGEKMS
+729 GYILVDGEKMA
-740 KSKGNFLTINDLIE
+740 KSKGNFLTINDLID

-795 LKILV
+795 IKILV

-810 KISDPDSEIK
+810 KITDPDGEIK
-820 YDNLFDKIFD
+820 LDNLFDKIFD

-848 YKNVLKYAFYEM
+848 YKNVLKFAFYEM

-875 TKLNPT
+875 TKLNPV
-881 LMVRFLKVFFIMNN
+881 LMVRFLKIFFIMNN
-895 PIIPHFS
+895 PIIPHFT
-902 EYMFVTYLNPI
+902 EYMYITYLNPI

-919 GDKKIEFLCRAR
+919 DSKKMEFLCRAK
-931 FPVPSSEV
+931 FPTPSSEV

-962 KKIKKGKKDKKE
+962 KKVKKGKKEEKNEKKE
-974 EKAEEKK
+974 IKI
-981 DVKVKI
+981 KVYY
-987 LFAKEYSPM
+987 AKEYTPM

-1011 NNKIISLDEKGAPL
+1011 NNKITSLDEKGAPL

-1052 KEIENFGKDVLN
+1052 KEVESLGKEALN
-1064 ENLQFNE
+1064 EQLQFNE
-1071 EEVLNNNVE
+1071 EEVLKNNIE
-1080 LFKKLTGVKEIEI
+1080 LFKKLSGVKDIEF
-1093 TLFDEKNK
+1093 TEYDEKNK
-1101 PKGIKD
+1101 PKGMKD
-1107 TAMPGKPIYIQE
+1107 NAIPGKPIYVQE

>member
-1 MQPKEKE
+1 MQSKDKE
-8 QKGEEVKGSNRLA
+8 QKPEEAKGSNRLA
-21 HLREIELSRQKLW
+21 HLREIELSRQKAW

-41 ADAEEDWQSKYD
+41 ADAEEDWPSKYD

-76 LGHGFSLS
+76 LGHAFSLS

-128 DIIKHSKEKLEKKK
+128 DTVAHIREKMEKKK
-142 EEKKKEE
+142 EEAKKNKE
-149 NKKEGDK
+149 DK
-156 KGKKNE
+156 KGKKD
-162 KKDEKKPASAP
+162 KKDEKSEKEKKAP
-173 MTQTEILLELGVADE
+173 MTQVEILKEVGVADE
-188 DLHKFSDPEFWLEYF
+188 DLHKFAEPEFWLEYF
-203 PPYGKSDLE
+203 PPYAKADLE
-212 KFGINVDFRRSFITT
+212 KLGINADFRRSFITT

-239 QMLKLKQH
+239 HMLKLKQH
-247 DIVAFGKRNAIF
+247 DFVAFGKRNAIF
-259 SMSEDQACAD
+259 SMSEDQPCAD

-281 EYTLIKMK
+281 EYTLIKLK
-289 LLDGDKVPEKIK
+289 LLDGDKVPESIK
-301 KILSENK
+301 KLLSENK
-308 NIFLVAA
+308 NIYLVAA

-337 LYEMAN
+337 FYEMAN
-343 GEIYITS
+343 GEIYVTS

-371 ILKIKGEELI
+371 LLKIKGEELI
-381 GVKILAPLSTYKEV
+381 GVKISAPLSVHKEV

-434 LRKKWGITP
+434 LRNKWGITE

-450 HIISLEGFSGLAAK
+450 HIINLEGFSGLAAK

-470 GIKSPK
+470 KIKSPK

-550 WYIKYGEEDYKN
+550 WYLKYGEEQYKE
-562 FLLNYIK
+562 FVLNHVRS
-569 TDKFNPYSSST
+569 DKFNPYSSST

-587 LGWLSS
+587 IGWLSS

-608 DKQYLIESLSDST
+608 DKQFLIESLSDST

-628 IANFLH
+628 IANYLH
-634 EDIYGLK
+634 EDIYGLHPK
-641 PNNGILPEM
+641 NGILPEM

-677 KDMRNSF
+677 KEIRNSF

-708 YNHAIVWD
+708 YNHAVVWD

-729 GYILVDGEKMS
+729 GYILVDGEKMA
-740 KSKGNFLTINDLIE
+740 KSKGNFLTINDLID

-795 LKILV
+795 IKILV

-810 KISDPDSEIK
+810 KITDPDGEIK
-820 YDNLFDKIFD
+820 LDNLFDKIFD

-875 TKLNPT
+875 TKLNPV
-881 LMVRFLKVFFIMNN
+881 LMVRFLKIFFIMNN
-895 PIIPHFS
+895 PIIPHFT
-902 EYMFVTYLNPI
+902 EYMYITYLNPI

-919 GDKKIEFLCRAR
+919 DSKKMEFLCRAK
-931 FPVPSSEV
+931 FPTPSSEV

-962 KKIKKGKKDKKE
+962 KKFKKGKKEEKNEKKE
-974 EKAEEKK
+974 IKI
-981 DVKVKI
+981 KVYY
-987 LFAKEYSPM
+987 AKEYTPM

-1011 NNKIISLDEKGAPL
+1011 NNKITSLDEKGAPL

-1052 KEIENFGKDVLN
+1052 KEVESLGKEALN
-1064 ENLQFNE
+1064 EQLQFNE
-1071 EEVLNNNVE
+1071 EEVLKNNIE
-1080 LFKKLTGVKEIEI
+1080 LFKKLSGVKDIEF
-1093 TLFDEKNK
+1093 TEYDEKNK
-1101 PKGIKD
+1101 PKGMKD
-1107 TAMPGKPIYIQE
+1107 NAIPGKPIYVQE

>member
-1 MQPKEKE
+1 MQPKDKD
-8 QKGEEVKGSNRLA
+8 QKQEEAKGSNRLA

-41 ADAEEDWQSKYD
+41 ADAEEDWPSKYD

-76 LGHGFSLS
+76 LGHAFSLS

-123 FKEDP
+123 FKDDP
-128 DIIKHSKEKLEKKK
+128 DIVAHTKEKMEKKK
-142 EEKKKEE
+142 EEAKKKE
-149 NKKEGDK
+149 KEEK
-156 KGKKNE
+156 KGKKDKKEEKGDKE
-162 KKDEKKPASAP
+162 KKAP
-173 MTQTEILLELGVADE
+173 MTQVEILKELGVADE
-188 DLHKFSDPEFWLEYF
+188 DLHKFANPEFWLEYF
-203 PPYGKSDLE
+203 PPYAKSDLE
-212 KFGINVDFRRSFITT
+212 KLGINADFRRSFITT

-234 KFVQW
+234 KFIEW
-239 QMLKLKQH
+239 HMLKLKQH
-247 DIVAFGKRNAIF
+247 DFVAFGKRNAIF
-259 SMSEDQACAD
+259 SISEDQPCAD

-281 EYTLIKMK
+281 EYTLIKLR
-289 LLDGDKVPEKIK
+289 LLDGDKVPASIK
-301 KILSENK
+301 KLLSEDK
-308 NIFLVAA
+308 KIFLVAA

-343 GEIYITS
+343 GEIYVTS

-381 GVKILAPLSTYKEV
+381 GVKISAPLSVHKEV

-401 TISMSKG
+401 TISMTKG

-421 DYINLLNFKNDEK
+421 DYINLLCFKTDEK
-434 LRKKWGITP
+434 LRNKWGITP
-443 EMIFEPV
+443 EMIFEPI
-450 HIISLEGFSGLAAK
+450 HIINLEGFSGLAAK

-470 GIKSPK
+470 KIKSPK

-515 KADLIQSGEA
+515 KADLINSGEG
-525 DTYFEPEGLV
+525 DTYFEPEGLI

-550 WYIKYGEEDYKN
+550 WYLKYGEEQYKE
-562 FLLNYIK
+562 FCLNYVK
-569 TDKFNPYSSST
+569 SDKFNPYSTST

-608 DKQYLIESLSDST
+608 DKQFLIESLSDST

-628 IANFLH
+628 IANYLH

-641 PNNGILPEM
+641 PKNGILPEM

-677 KDMRNSF
+677 KEIRNSF

-708 YNHAIVWD
+708 YNHAVVWD

-729 GYILVDGEKMS
+729 GYILVDGEKMA
-740 KSKGNFLTINDLIE
+740 KSKGNFLTVNDLID

-795 LKILV
+795 VKILV

-810 KISDPDSEIK
+810 KITDPDGEIK
-820 YDNLFDKIFD
+820 LDGLFDKIFD

-836 IKQATQAYEEMK
+836 ISQATQAYEEMK

-881 LMVRFLKVFFIMNN
+881 LMVRFLKIFFILNN

-902 EYMFVTYLNPI
+902 EYMYITYLNPI

-919 GDKKIEFLCRAR
+919 DSKKIEFLCKAK
-931 FPVPSSEV
+931 FPKPSYEV

-962 KKIKKGKKDKKE
+962 KKIKKGKKGQKDEKE
-974 EKAEEKK
+974 EKEEKK
-981 DVKVKI
+981 IRVYY
-987 LFAKEYSPM
+987 AKEYTPM

-1011 NNKIISLDEKGAPL
+1011 NNKITSLDEKGAPL
-1025 YKNEILSDEKIDK
+1025 YKNEILSDEKMDK
-1038 NSKKNMLE
+1038 NTKKNMLE

-1052 KEIENFGKDVLN
+1052 KEVEAMGKDVLN
-1064 ENLQFNE
+1064 EQLQFNE
-1071 EEVLNNNVE
+1071 EEVLKSNVD
-1080 LFKKLTGVKEIEI
+1080 LFKKLTGVKEIEF
-1093 TLFDEKNK
+1093 TEYDEKNK

-1107 TAMPGKPIYIQE
+1107 NALPGKPLYIQE

>member
-1 MQPKEKE
+1 MQSKDKE
-8 QKGEEVKGSNRLA
+8 QKPEDAKGSNRLA
-21 HLREIELSRQKLW
+21 HLREIELSRQKAW

-41 ADAEEDWQSKYD
+41 ADAEEDWPSKYD

-76 LGHGFSLS
+76 LGHAFSLS

-128 DIIKHSKEKLEKKK
+128 DTVAHIREKMEKKK
-142 EEKKKEE
+142 EEAKKNKE
-149 NKKEGDK
+149 DK
-156 KGKKNE
+156 KGKKD
-162 KKDEKKPASAP
+162 KKDEKSEKEKKAP
-173 MTQTEILLELGVADE
+173 MTQVEILKEVGVADE
-188 DLHKFSDPEFWLEYF
+188 DLHKFAEPEFWLEYF
-203 PPYGKSDLE
+203 PPYAKADLE
-212 KFGINVDFRRSFITT
+212 KLGINADFRRSFITT

-239 QMLKLKQH
+239 HMLKLKQH
-247 DIVAFGKRNAIF
+247 DFVAFGKRNAIF
-259 SMSEDQACAD
+259 SMSEDQPCAD

-281 EYTLIKMK
+281 EYTLIKLK
-289 LLDGDKVPEKIK
+289 LLDGDKVPESIK
-301 KILSENK
+301 KLLSENK
-308 NIFLVAA
+308 NIYLVAA

-337 LYEMAN
+337 FYEMAN
-343 GEIYITS
+343 GEIYVTS

-359 QEKTKIPKKAEP
+359 QEKTKIPKKPEP
-371 ILKIKGEELI
+371 LLKIKGEELI
-381 GVKILAPLSTYKEV
+381 GVKISAPLSVHKEV

-434 LRKKWGITP
+434 LRNKWGITE

-450 HIISLEGFSGLAAK
+450 HIINLEGFSGLAAK

-470 GIKSPK
+470 KIKSPK

-550 WYIKYGEEDYKN
+550 WYLKYGEEQYKE
-562 FLLNYIK
+562 FVLNHVRS
-569 TDKFNPYSSST
+569 DKFNPYSSST

-587 LGWLSS
+587 IGWLSS

-608 DKQYLIESLSDST
+608 DKQFLIESLSDST

-628 IANFLH
+628 IANYLH
-634 EDIYGLK
+634 EDIYGLHPK
-641 PNNGILPEM
+641 NGILPEM

-677 KDMRNSF
+677 KEIRNSF

-708 YNHAIVWD
+708 YNHAVVWD

-729 GYILVDGEKMS
+729 GYILVDGEKMA
-740 KSKGNFLTINDLIE
+740 KSKGNFLTINDLID

-795 LKILV
+795 IKILV

-810 KISDPDSEIK
+810 KITDPDGEIK
-820 YDNLFDKIFD
+820 LDNLFDKIFD

-875 TKLNPT
+875 TKLNPV
-881 LMVRFLKVFFIMNN
+881 LMVRFLKIFFIMIN
-895 PIIPHFS
+895 PIIPHFT
-902 EYMFVTYLNPI
+902 EYMYITYLNPI

-919 GDKKIEFLCRAR
+919 DSKKMEFLCRAK
-931 FPVPSSEV
+931 FPTPSSEV

-962 KKIKKGKKDKKE
+962 KKVKKGKKEEKNEKKE
-974 EKAEEKK
+974 IKI
-981 DVKVKI
+981 KVYY
-987 LFAKEYSPM
+987 AKEYTPM

-1011 NNKIISLDEKGAPL
+1011 NNKITSLDEKGAPL

-1052 KEIENFGKDVLN
+1052 KEVESLGKEALN
-1064 ENLQFNE
+1064 EQLQFNE
-1071 EEVLNNNVE
+1071 EEVLKNNIE
-1080 LFKKLTGVKEIEI
+1080 LFKKLSGVKDIEF
-1093 TLFDEKNK
+1093 TEYDEKNK
-1101 PKGIKD
+1101 PKGMKD
-1107 TAMPGKPIYIQE
+1107 NAIPGKPIYVQE

>member
-1 MQPKEKE
+1 MQSKDKE
-8 QKGEEVKGSNRLA
+8 QKPEEAKGSNRLA
-21 HLREIELSRQKLW
+21 HLREIELSRQKAW

-41 ADAEEDWQSKYD
+41 ADAEEDWPSKYD

-76 LGHGFSLS
+76 LGHAFSLS

-128 DIIKHSKEKLEKKK
+128 DTVAHIREKMEKKK
-142 EEKKKEE
+142 EEAKKNKE
-149 NKKEGDK
+149 DK
-156 KGKKNE
+156 KGKKD
-162 KKDEKKPASAP
+162 KKDEKSEKEKKAP
-173 MTQTEILLELGVADE
+173 MTQVEILKEVGVADE
-188 DLHKFSDPEFWLEYF
+188 DLHKFAEPEFWLEYF
-203 PPYGKSDLE
+203 PPYAKADLE
-212 KFGINVDFRRSFITT
+212 KLGINADFRRSFITT

-239 QMLKLKQH
+239 HMLKLKQH
-247 DIVAFGKRNAIF
+247 DFVAFGKRNAIF
-259 SMSEDQACAD
+259 SMSEDQPCAD

-281 EYTLIKMK
+281 EYTLIKLK
-289 LLDGDKVPEKIK
+289 LLDGDKVPESIK
-301 KILSENK
+301 KLLTENK
-308 NIFLVAA
+308 NIYLVAA

-337 LYEMAN
+337 FYEMAN
-343 GEIYITS
+343 GEIYVTS

-359 QEKTKIPKKAEP
+359 QEKTKIQKKAEP
-371 ILKIKGEELI
+371 LLKIKGEELI
-381 GVKILAPLSTYKEV
+381 GVKISAPLSVHKEV

-434 LRKKWGITP
+434 LRNKWGITE

-450 HIISLEGFSGLAAK
+450 HIINLEGFSGLAAK

-470 GIKSPK
+470 KIKSPK

-550 WYIKYGEEDYKN
+550 WYLKYGEEQYKE
-562 FLLNYIK
+562 FVLNHVRS
-569 TDKFNPYSSST
+569 DKFNPYSSST

-587 LGWLSS
+587 IGWLSS

-608 DKQYLIESLSDST
+608 DKQFLIESLSDST

-628 IANFLH
+628 IANYLH
-634 EDIYGLK
+634 EDIYGLHPK
-641 PNNGILPEM
+641 NGILPEM

-677 KDMRNSF
+677 KEIRNSF

-708 YNHAIVWD
+708 YNHAVVWD

-729 GYILVDGEKMS
+729 GYILVDGEKMA
-740 KSKGNFLTINDLIE
+740 KSKGNFLTINDLID

-795 LKILV
+795 IKILV

-810 KISDPDSEIK
+810 KITDPDGEIK
-820 YDNLFDKIFD
+820 LDNLFDKIFD

-875 TKLNPT
+875 TKLNPV
-881 LMVRFLKVFFIMNN
+881 LMVRFLKIFFIMNN
-895 PIIPHFS
+895 PIIPHFT
-902 EYMFVTYLNPI
+902 EYMYITYLNPI

-919 GDKKIEFLCRAR
+919 DSKKMEFLCRAK
-931 FPVPSSEV
+931 FPTPSSEV

-962 KKIKKGKKDKKE
+962 KKVKKGKKEEKNEKKE
-974 EKAEEKK
+974 IKI
-981 DVKVKI
+981 KVYY
-987 LFAKEYSPM
+987 AKEYTPM

-1011 NNKIISLDEKGAPL
+1011 NNKITSLDEKGAPL

-1052 KEIENFGKDVLN
+1052 KEVESLGKESLN
-1064 ENLQFNE
+1064 EQLQFNE
-1071 EEVLNNNVE
+1071 EEVLKNNIE
-1080 LFKKLTGVKEIEI
+1080 LFKKLSGVKDIEF
-1093 TLFDEKNK
+1093 TEYDEKNK
-1101 PKGIKD
+1101 PKGMKD
-1107 TAMPGKPIYIQE
+1107 NAIPGKPIYVQE

>member
-1 MQPKEKE
+1 MQAPKERD
-8 QKGEEVKGSNRLA
+8 QKQEEPAKGSNRLA

-41 ADAEEDWQSKYD
+41 ADAEEDWTSKYD
-53 FETKNKKK
+53 FDTKNKKK

-76 LGHGFSLS
+76 LGHAFSLS
-84 KAEFQSRYQRLQG
+84 KAEFQSRYQRLKG

-123 FKEDP
+123 FKDDP
-128 DIIKHSKEKLEKKK
+128 DIVKHTKEKIEKRK
-142 EEKKKEE
+142 EEEKNKE
-149 NKKEGDK
+149 KEG
-156 KGKKNE
+156 KGKKE
-162 KKDEKKPASAP
+162 KKDEKEKKAP
-173 MTQTEILLELGVADE
+173 MTQIEILKGLGVADE

-203 PPYGKSDLE
+203 PPYAKADLE
-212 KFGINVDFRRSFITT
+212 KLGINSDFRRSFITT

-239 QMLKLKQH
+239 HMLKLKQH
-247 DIVAFGKRNAIF
+247 DFVAFGKRNAIF
-259 SMSEDQACAD
+259 SMSEDQPCAD

-281 EYTLIKMK
+281 EYTLIKLK
-289 LLDGDKVPEKIK
+289 LLDGDKIPDKIK
-301 KILSENK
+301 KLFEEKK
-308 NIFLVAA
+308 NIYLVAA

-337 LYEMAN
+337 FYEMAN
-343 GEIYITS
+343 GEIYVTS

-381 GVKILAPLSTYKEV
+381 GAKIMAPLSVHKEV

-401 TISMSKG
+401 TISMTKG

-421 DYINLLNFKNDEK
+421 DYINLLSFKNDEK
-434 LRKKWGITP
+434 LRNKWGITP
-443 EMIFEPV
+443 EMIFDPV
-450 HIISLEGFSGLAAK
+450 HIINLEGFSGLAAK

-470 GIKSPK
+470 KIKSPK

-515 KADLIQSGEA
+515 KADLIKSGEG

-550 WYIKYGEEDYKN
+550 WYLKYGEEDYKE
-562 FLLNYIK
+562 FILK
-569 TDKFNPYSSST
+569 HVKSDKFNPYSPST

-587 LGWLSS
+587 IGWLSS

-608 DKQYLIESLSDST
+608 DKQFLIESLSDST

-641 PNNGILPEM
+641 PKNGILPEM

-662 KELDFSKTQIPEKVL
+662 KELDFSKTQIPEKIL
-677 KDMRNSF
+677 KEIRNSF

-708 YNHAIVWD
+708 YNHAVVWD

-740 KSKGNFLTINDLIE
+740 KSKGNFLTVNDLIE

-795 LKILV
+795 VKILV
-800 NEVWNKIPDF
+800 NEVWSKIPDF
-810 KISDPDSEIK
+810 KIEDPDGEIK
-820 YDNLFDKIFD
+820 LDNLFDKIFD

-836 IKQATQAYEEMK
+836 ISQATQAYEEMK
-848 YKNVLKYAFYEM
+848 YKNVLKFAFYEM

-881 LMVRFLKVFFIMNN
+881 LMVRFLKTFFIINN

-902 EYMFVTYLNPI
+902 EYMFITYLNPI

-919 GDKKIEFLCRAR
+919 SSKKIEFLCRAK
-931 FPVPSSEV
+931 FPEPSSEV

-952 VIQGIRDTAS
+952 VIQGIRDASS
-962 KKIKKGKKDKKE
+962 KKIKKGKKEKKE
-974 EKAEEKK
+974 EKEEKK
-981 DVKVKI
+981 EIKIKVYY
-987 LFAKEYSPM
+987 AKEYTPM
-996 QKEVLGFLRKQTYDE
+996 QKEVLNFLRKQTYDE
-1011 NNKIISLDEKGAPL
+1011 NNKITSLDEKGAPL

-1052 KEIENFGKDVLN
+1052 KEVENMGKEVLN
-1064 ENLQFNE
+1064 EELQFNE
-1071 EEVLNNNVE
+1071 EEVLKNNVE
-1080 LFKKLTGVKEIEI
+1080 LFKKLTGVKEIEF
-1093 TLFDEKNK
+1093 TEYDEKNK
-1101 PKGIKD
+1101 PKGSKD
-1107 TAMPGKPIYIQE
+1107 NAIPGKPLFIQE

>member
-1 MQPKEKE
+1 MQSKDKE
-8 QKGEEVKGSNRLA
+8 QKPEEAKGSNRLA
-21 HLREIELSRQKLW
+21 HLREIELSRQKAW

-41 ADAEEDWQSKYD
+41 ADAEEDWPSKYD

-76 LGHGFSLS
+76 LGHAFSLS

-128 DIIKHSKEKLEKKK
+128 DTVAHIREKMEKKK
-142 EEKKKEE
+142 EEAKKNKE
-149 NKKEGDK
+149 DK
-156 KGKKNE
+156 KGKKD
-162 KKDEKKPASAP
+162 KKDEKSEKEKKAP
-173 MTQTEILLELGVADE
+173 MTQVEILKEVGVADE
-188 DLHKFSDPEFWLEYF
+188 DLHKFAEPEFWLEYF
-203 PPYGKSDLE
+203 PPYAKADLE
-212 KFGINVDFRRSFITT
+212 KLGINADFRRSFITT

-239 QMLKLKQH
+239 HMLKLKQH
-247 DIVAFGKRNAIF
+247 DFVAFGKRNAIF
-259 SMSEDQACAD
+259 SMSEDQPCAD

-281 EYTLIKMK
+281 EYTLIKLK
-289 LLDGDKVPEKIK
+289 LLDGDKVPESIK
-301 KILSENK
+301 KLLSENK
-308 NIFLVAA
+308 NIYLVAA

-337 LYEMAN
+337 FYEMAN
-343 GEIYITS
+343 GEIYVTS

-371 ILKIKGEELI
+371 LLKIKGEELI
-381 GVKILAPLSTYKEV
+381 GVKISAPLSVHKEV

-434 LRKKWGITP
+434 LRNKWGITE

-450 HIISLEGFSGLAAK
+450 HIINLEGFSGLAAK

-470 GIKSPK
+470 KIKSPK

-550 WYIKYGEEDYKN
+550 WYLKYGEEQYKE
-562 FLLNYIK
+562 FVLNHVRS
-569 TDKFNPYSSST
+569 DKFNPYSSST

-587 LGWLSS
+587 IGWLSS

-608 DKQYLIESLSDST
+608 DKQFLIESLSDST

-628 IANFLH
+628 IANYLH
-634 EDIYGLK
+634 EDIYGLHPK
-641 PNNGILPEM
+641 NGILPEM

-677 KDMRNSF
+677 KEIRNSF

-708 YNHAIVWD
+708 YNHAVVWD

-729 GYILVDGEKMS
+729 GYILVDGEKMA
-740 KSKGNFLTINDLIE
+740 KSKGNFLTINDLID

-795 LKILV
+795 IKILV

-810 KISDPDSEIK
+810 KITDPDGEIK
-820 YDNLFDKIFD
+820 LDNLFDKIFD

-848 YKNVLKYAFYEM
+848 YKNLLKFAFYEM

-875 TKLNPT
+875 TKLNPV
-881 LMVRFLKVFFIMNN
+881 LMVRFLKIFFIMNN
-895 PIIPHFS
+895 PIIPHFT
-902 EYMFVTYLNPI
+902 EYMYITYLNPI

-919 GDKKIEFLCRAR
+919 DSKKMEFLCRAK
-931 FPVPSSEV
+931 FPTPSSEV

-962 KKIKKGKKDKKE
+962 KKVKKGKKEEKNEKKE
-974 EKAEEKK
+974 IKI
-981 DVKVKI
+981 KVYY
-987 LFAKEYSPM
+987 AKEYTPM

-1011 NNKIISLDEKGAPL
+1011 NNKITSLDEKGAPL

-1052 KEIENFGKDVLN
+1052 KEVESLGKEALN
-1064 ENLQFNE
+1064 EQLQFNE
-1071 EEVLNNNVE
+1071 EEVLKNNIE
-1080 LFKKLTGVKEIEI
+1080 LFKKLSGVKDIEF
-1093 TLFDEKNK
+1093 TEYDEKNK
-1101 PKGIKD
+1101 PKGMKD
-1107 TAMPGKPIYIQE
+1107 NAIPGKPIYVQE

>member
-1 MQPKEKE
+1 MQSKDKE
-8 QKGEEVKGSNRLA
+8 QKPEEAKGSNRLA
-21 HLREIELSRQKLW
+21 HLREIELSRQKAW

-41 ADAEEDWQSKYD
+41 ADAEEDWPSKYD

-76 LGHGFSLS
+76 LGHAFSLS

-128 DIIKHSKEKLEKKK
+128 DTVAHIREKMEKKK
-142 EEKKKEE
+142 EEAKKNKE
-149 NKKEGDK
+149 DK
-156 KGKKNE
+156 KGKKD
-162 KKDEKKPASAP
+162 KKDEKEKKAP
-173 MTQTEILLELGVADE
+173 MTQVEILKEVGVADE
-188 DLHKFSDPEFWLEYF
+188 DLHKFAEPEFWLEYF
-203 PPYGKSDLE
+203 PPYAKADLE
-212 KFGINVDFRRSFITT
+212 KLGINADFRRSFITT

-239 QMLKLKQH
+239 HMLKLKQH
-247 DIVAFGKRNAIF
+247 DFVAFGKRNAIF
-259 SMSEDQACAD
+259 SMSEDQPCAD

-281 EYTLIKMK
+281 EYTLIKLK
-289 LLDGDKVPEKIK
+289 LLDGDKVPESIK
-301 KILSENK
+301 KLLSENK
-308 NIFLVAA
+308 NIYLVAA

-337 LYEMAN
+337 FYEMAN
-343 GEIYITS
+343 GEIYVTS

-371 ILKIKGEELI
+371 LLKIKGEELI
-381 GVKILAPLSTYKEV
+381 GVKISAPLSVHKEV

-434 LRKKWGITP
+434 LRNKWGITE

-450 HIISLEGFSGLAAK
+450 HIINLEGFSGLAAK

-470 GIKSPK
+470 KIKSPK

-550 WYIKYGEEDYKN
+550 WYLKYGEEQYKE
-562 FLLNYIK
+562 FVLNHVRS
-569 TDKFNPYSSST
+569 DKFNPYSSST

-587 LGWLSS
+587 IGWLSS

-608 DKQYLIESLSDST
+608 DKQFLIESLSDST

-628 IANFLH
+628 IANYLH
-634 EDIYGLK
+634 EDIYGLHPK
-641 PNNGILPEM
+641 NGILPEM

-677 KDMRNSF
+677 KEIRNSF

-708 YNHAIVWD
+708 YNHAVVWD

-729 GYILVDGEKMS
+729 GYILVDGEKMA
-740 KSKGNFLTINDLIE
+740 KSKGNFLTINDLID

-795 LKILV
+795 IKILV

-810 KISDPDSEIK
+810 KITDPDGEIK
-820 YDNLFDKIFD
+820 LDNLFDKIFD

-875 TKLNPT
+875 TKLNPV
-881 LMVRFLKVFFIMNN
+881 LMVRFLKIFFIMIN
-895 PIIPHFS
+895 PIIPHFT
-902 EYMFVTYLNPI
+902 EYMYITYLNPI

-919 GDKKIEFLCRAR
+919 DSKKMEFLCRAK
-931 FPVPSSEV
+931 FPTPSSEV

-962 KKIKKGKKDKKE
+962 KKVKKGKKEEKNEKKE
-974 EKAEEKK
+974 IKI
-981 DVKVKI
+981 KVYY
-987 LFAKEYSPM
+987 AKEYTPM

-1011 NNKIISLDEKGAPL
+1011 NNKITSLDEKGAPL

-1052 KEIENFGKDVLN
+1052 KEVESLGKEALN
-1064 ENLQFNE
+1064 EQLQFNE
-1071 EEVLNNNVE
+1071 EEVLKNNIE
-1080 LFKKLTGVKEIEI
+1080 LFKKLSGVKDIEF
-1093 TLFDEKNK
+1093 TEYDEKNK
-1101 PKGIKD
+1101 PKGMKD
-1107 TAMPGKPIYIQE
+1107 NAIPGKPIYVQE

>member
-1 MQPKEKE
+1 MQSKDKE
-8 QKGEEVKGSNRLA
+8 QKPEEAKGSNRLA
-21 HLREIELSRQKLW
+21 HLREIELSRQKAW

-41 ADAEEDWQSKYD
+41 ADAEEDWPSKYD

-76 LGHGFSLS
+76 LGHAFSLS

-128 DIIKHSKEKLEKKK
+128 DTVAHIREKMEKKK
-142 EEKKKEE
+142 EEAKKNKE
-149 NKKEGDK
+149 DK
-156 KGKKNE
+156 KGKKD
-162 KKDEKKPASAP
+162 KKDEKSEKEKKAP
-173 MTQTEILLELGVADE
+173 MTQVEILKEVGVADE
-188 DLHKFSDPEFWLEYF
+188 DLHKFAEPEFWLEYF
-203 PPYGKSDLE
+203 PPYAKADLE
-212 KFGINVDFRRSFITT
+212 KLGINADFRRSFITT

-239 QMLKLKQH
+239 HMLKLKQH
-247 DIVAFGKRNAIF
+247 DFVAFGKRNAIF
-259 SMSEDQACAD
+259 SMSEDQPCAD

-281 EYTLIKMK
+281 EYTLIKLK
-289 LLDGDKVPEKIK
+289 LLDGDKVPESIK
-301 KILSENK
+301 KLLTENK
-308 NIFLVAA
+308 NIYLVAA

-337 LYEMAN
+337 FYEMAN
-343 GEIYITS
+343 GEIYVTS

-371 ILKIKGEELI
+371 LLKIKGEELI
-381 GVKILAPLSTYKEV
+381 GVKISAPLSVHKEV

-434 LRKKWGITP
+434 LRNKWGITE

-450 HIISLEGFSGLAAK
+450 HIINLEGFSGLAAK

-470 GIKSPK
+470 KIKSPK

-550 WYIKYGEEDYKN
+550 WYLKYGEEQYKE
-562 FLLNYIK
+562 FVLNHVRS
-569 TDKFNPYSSST
+569 DKFNPYSSST

-587 LGWLSS
+587 IGWLSS

-608 DKQYLIESLSDST
+608 DKQFLIESLSDST

-628 IANFLH
+628 IANYLH
-634 EDIYGLK
+634 EDIYGLHPK
-641 PNNGILPEM
+641 NGILPEM

-677 KDMRNSF
+677 KEIRNSF

-708 YNHAIVWD
+708 YNHAVVWD

-729 GYILVDGEKMS
+729 GYILVDGEKMA
-740 KSKGNFLTINDLIE
+740 KSKGNFLTINDLID

-795 LKILV
+795 IKILV

-810 KISDPDSEIK
+810 KITDPDGEIK
-820 YDNLFDKIFD
+820 LDNLFDKIFD

-875 TKLNPT
+875 TKLNPV
-881 LMVRFLKVFFIMNN
+881 LMVRFLKTFFIMNN
-895 PIIPHFS
+895 PIIPHFT
-902 EYMFVTYLNPI
+902 EYMYITYLNPI

-919 GDKKIEFLCRAR
+919 DSKKMEFLCRAK
-931 FPVPSSEV
+931 FPTPSSEV

-962 KKIKKGKKDKKE
+962 KKVKKGKKEEKNEKKE
-974 EKAEEKK
+974 IKI
-981 DVKVKI
+981 KVYY
-987 LFAKEYSPM
+987 AKEYTPM

-1011 NNKIISLDEKGAPL
+1011 NNKITSLDEKGAPL

-1052 KEIENFGKDVLN
+1052 KEVESLGKEALN
-1064 ENLQFNE
+1064 EQLQFNE
-1071 EEVLNNNVE
+1071 EEVLKNNIE
-1080 LFKKLTGVKEIEI
+1080 LFKKLSGVKDIEF
-1093 TLFDEKNK
+1093 TEYDEKNK
-1101 PKGIKD
+1101 PKGMKD
-1107 TAMPGKPIYIQE
+1107 NAIPGKPIYVQE